1 MIEMIGVYKNQM
13 LRRRELQPKQLRHMT
28 MSLENNVEVR
38 CYDNH
43 MHDQMSLNRQV
54 QRSDVI

>member
-1 MIEMIGVYKNQM
+1 MIEVYKNQM